1 MSLIISFDFVGGQRV
16 VVDKFKRKKDSR
28 FGISIAAGENGKKR
42 WIRTKKRVEKAKISA
57 FGRLKDGRGGMSRP
71 KI

>member
-42 WIRTKKRVEKAKISA
+42 WIRTKNELKRQK
-57 FGRLKDGRGGMSRP
+57 
-71 KI
+71 

>member
-1 MSLIISFDFVGGQRV
+1 MSLIISFDFVGGRRV

-42 WIRTKKRVEKAKISA
+42 WIWKKNELKRQKLA
-57 FGRLKDGRGGMSRP
+57 RLGG
-71 KI
+71 